1 MNMSII
7 RGLESARELI
17 IDKKNW
23 LNRWPSTTDWNKGH
37 FCALTAIAHIER
49 GFNVDALNRFLR
61 KGMQFIDNENY
72 SNMAKWN
79 DAHDHEQ
86 VIAAFDKAI
95 FFAWQEHGALRSTG
109 TRIK

>member
-23 LNRWPSTTDWNKGH
+23 LNRWPNYEDWDKAH
-37 FCALTAIAHIER
+37 FCALTALAKVNKFGYER
-49 GFNVDALNRFLR
+49 DILNGFLR

-72 SNMAKWN
+72 SNMANWN

-95 FFAWQEHGALRSTG
+95 FFAWQEHGASEVQGLE
-109 TRIK
+109 